1 LADAADAFAETTWGE
16 VGSGGNGGES
26 NSSNGDR
33 FVVFSPRA
41 LDAINLIL
49 DVERDTSDLDGDAD
63 ETSSSTNDADVRNAG
78 GLIPGEDASELTS
91 AMRTDGVDAL
101 AFALR
106 VARNAFRDELGEND
120 SSDAF
125 ESTPET
131 QTMSGND
138 SHPGNDARDIT
149 RSSTSMHAT
158 LQNKTTRD
166 AALMAALLHAM
177 EPLLKDAAS
186 RVADVTAA
194 IVAHVTDIASSLEA
208 DGASTDG
215 WPLPLPSLPDTRDTR
230 DTQTPS
236 DVAFARAR
244 LIRGRVRL
252 MVADA
257 TTIADAFVETAI
269 GAVSDCETGDG
280 EGFRGFVSER
290 ERTETLAL
298 ATRLATATATRLTE
312 VAVGYAADATRC
324 LRAVVAASAEG
335 NAGVGRE

>member
-1 LADAADAFAETTWGE
+1 M
-16 VGSGGNGGES
+16 
-26 NSSNGDR
+26 
-33 FVVFSPRA
+33 FSPRA

-106 VARNAFRDELGEND
+106 VARNAFHDELGEND

-138 SHPGNDARDIT
+138 ARHIT

-335 NAGVGRE
+335 NAGMGWE